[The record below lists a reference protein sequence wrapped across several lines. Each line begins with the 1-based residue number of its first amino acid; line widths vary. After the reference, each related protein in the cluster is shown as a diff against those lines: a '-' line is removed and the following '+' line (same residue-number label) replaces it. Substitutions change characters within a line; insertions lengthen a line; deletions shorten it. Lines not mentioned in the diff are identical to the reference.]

1 MPEPILLIVLI
12 VFLALVFNFANGMN
26 DAANAISTI
35 VATRVVPFRAAI
47 LLAAVFNSIGALV
60 FGVAVATTIGKG
72 IVDPST
78 INTYV
83 VLSSLVGAIIWV
95 FLTTWLGLP
104 ISVSHSIIGG
114 FVGAALV
121 HSGISSII
129 LPKVLMVASFIFIAP
144 LLGLIGSFL
153 FSALVLHLF
162 KKSSSSKVNK
172 YFKKLQLISASIYS
186 LGHGTNDAQN
196 TMGIIAILLFING
209 FLGATFHVPVW
220 VILAST
226 ITMGLGT
233 YAGGRRVIK
242 TMGMRIT
249 KIKPVDGFC
258 AETSGAGT
266 IILCSLMG
274 IPVSTTHVISGA
286 IVGTGLTK
294 RISAV
299 RWVVARKVML
309 AWIVT
314 LPLSALLSGVIYSII
329 SLASRVI
336 V

>member
-12 VFLALVFNFANGMN
+12 VFLALVFNFGNGMN

-83 VLSSLVGAIIWV
+83 VLSSLLGAIIWV

-114 FVGAALV
+114 FVGAAFV
-121 HSGISSII
+121 HSGINSIM
-129 LPKVLMVASFIFIAP
+129 LPKFLMVASFIFIAP

-162 KKSSSSKVNK
+162 KKSSSTKVNK
-172 YFKKLQLISASIYS
+172 YFKKLQLISAAVYS

-196 TMGIIAILLFING
+196 TMGIIAVLLFING

-233 YAGGRRVIK
+233 YAGGRKVIK
-242 TMGMRIT
+242 TMGLRIT

-258 AETSGAGT
+258 AETSGAGA

-294 RISAV
+294 RVSAV
-299 RWVVARKVML
+299 RWVIARKVLL
-309 AWIVT
+309 AWIFT
-314 LPLSALLSGVIYSII
+314 LPLSALLAGMIYSVI